1 MLEAILGLNTQVAS
15 FQSNKLEEMAQL
27 AAMKL
32 QKHQQARL
40 PEADFK
46 MQMNTPMTGPKTLC
60 RIIEAQGAQTGKY
73 FSYPEI

>member
-32 QKHQQARL
+32 QKH
-40 PEADFK
+40 
-46 MQMNTPMTGPKTLC
+46 
-60 RIIEAQGAQTGKY
+60 
-73 FSYPEI
+73 